1 MNDRVSKKP
10 PVEFTV
16 IAMKTAKNPHQV
28 LETRQKS
35 EMRTPG
41 YKSTKISSGDMTK
54 LEENL
59 FWSDCVSGR

>member
-1 MNDRVSKKP
+1 MNDSVSQKP

-41 YKSTKISSGDMTK
+41 YKSTKISSETRP
-54 LEENL
+54 N
-59 FWSDCVSGR
+59 